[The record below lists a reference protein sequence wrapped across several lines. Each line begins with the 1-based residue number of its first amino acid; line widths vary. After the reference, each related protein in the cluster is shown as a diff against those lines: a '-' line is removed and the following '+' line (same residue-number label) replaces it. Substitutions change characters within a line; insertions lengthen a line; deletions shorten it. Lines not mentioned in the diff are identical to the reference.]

1 MLEATFE
8 LADAVARGAA
18 EKNFLFGKGAAT
30 DRALARNGD
39 GAGGS
44 GALLEIDG
52 EDGGDDL
59 SCFFDIN
66 VISHTDVLAGDL
78 LKVMQGGARNGGT
91 AEKNGIEFGDGGD
104 DPAATNLK
112 SDSVEAGFG
121 LFGGVFVS
129 DGPARGFFGGEE
141 NALLIEA
148 VNFDNGSIS
157 GEGEFGAVAVEG
169 VNGLQDVV
177 WSRGEAEPA
186 VPRKTPLK
194 DLLVEGVLSCQGG
207 GLGLGEAVKNNGKWA
222 LSDLAGVE
230 KLERASGGIAG
241 VGKEG
246 FPLFLAGVVQRG
258 KGRLGQVNLTAKFN
272 SFWQAANKQ
281 GEVADGF

>member
-1 MLEATFE
+1 MLEAAFE

-18 EKNFLFGKGAAT
+18 EKNFLFGKRAAA

-59 SCFFDIN
+59 SCFFDVN

-78 LKVMQGGARNGGT
+78 LEVMQGGARNGGT
-91 AEKNGIEFGDGGD
+91 AEKDGIEFGDGGNN
-104 DPAATNLK
+104 PAAANLK
-112 SDSVEAGFG
+112 GDGVEAGFG

-129 DGPARGFFGGEE
+129 DGPARGFFGGEK

-148 VNFDNGSIS
+148 VDLDNGSI
-157 GEGEFGAVAVEG
+157 GGKGKLGAVAIEG
-169 VNGLQDVV
+169 VNGLQDLF
-177 WSRGEAEPA
+177 WSIGEAEPG
-186 VPRKTPLK
+186 VPGKTPLK
-194 DLLVEGVLSCQGG
+194 NLLVEGVLSCQGG
-207 GLGLGEAVKNNGKWA
+207 ALGLGEAVKNNGERA

-246 FPLFLAGVVQRG
+246 FPFFWRAWFSAAKAGSG
-258 KGRLGQVNLTAKFN
+258 K
-272 SFWQAANKQ
+272 
-281 GEVADGF
+281 